1 VSVKPQT
8 YVKMMTPTAK
18 NMMNAATGRAVSSQH
33 YEVTVEH
40 MLREM
45 VAPDDGDVA
54 AIYQHF
60 NKNRKPLQNR
70 VERILQHMKTGNGG
84 KPVFSGNLWKWVES
98 AWLYGSLEYGARAIR
113 TGHLFYALIL
123 HPDRFMGDTVP
134 ELEDFSL
141 DELQKDLADALSV
154 TREQIESQPAPGSAG
169 TGGPGDEAMAGRAG
183 ATGAVAKFCTNY
195 TEEVRAGRIDPIFGR
210 HREVRQAID
219 ILSRRRKNNPIIVGE
234 PGVGK
239 TALVEGLAHAIVSG
253 DVPKHLANNDIMGL
267 DLGLLQAGASVKGE
281 FENRLR
287 AVIDEVKS
295 SPKPIILFIDEAHTL
310 IGAGAQ
316 KGGSDASNLLK
327 PALARG
333 ELRTVAATTWA
344 EYKKYFEKDAA
355 LERRFQPVKVDEPDE
370 ETAIVMLRGLRELYE
385 KAHNV
390 RIKDEAIVAAVEL
403 SNRYIS
409 GRLLPDKAVDLL
421 DTTAAR
427 VRVERGTKP
436 EELVELE
443 AQIAALDR
451 AINAIKRDVDAG
463 DNERREEL
471 EEKLARIEIVKGD
484 RDALHKRWT
493 DELVEVEAAEKA
505 RADADAAKKAAEE
518 EAKAKGE
525 APASAT
531 AAAPP
536 PMVGDA
542 APAAD
547 AGSNGNGAGQQL
559 EKRHDRLIH
568 LDVDAD
574 SVARTVSSW
583 TGIPLGKMQR
593 DAVQSVMQLEDRLRE
608 RVKGQEPAVI
618 AVAEATRMSFAG
630 VRNPDAP
637 VGVFLF
643 VGPSGVGKTETA
655 LALADELYGGE
666 RFITQIN
673 MSEYQEKHTVSRLIG
688 SPPGYVGYGEGGVLT
703 EAVRQRPYSVVLLD
717 ECEKADPDV
726 LNLFYQVFDK
736 GVMNDGEGRLIN
748 FRNTIC
754 ILTSNLA
761 TNEIMEC
768 YAGDKS
774 PPVHEVI
781 GTIRPILSKWF
792 KPALLARMNIVPYRP
807 IDPVTMKGIAE
818 LKLRRLA
825 RRIQESHGIETHFQ
839 AELVEDLAK
848 RCTEAETGARN
859 VDHILRSTL
868 TPMIAQRLLERMAVG
883 EEPAGIEVSLAPS
896 GDWRVDVDV
905 ASPS

>member
-1 VSVKPQT
+1 MSVQPKT
-8 YVKMMTPTAK
+8 LVNRMTPTARQ
-18 NMMNAATGRAVSSQH
+18 MLEAAIGRAASSQH
-33 YEVTVEH
+33 YEVTIEH
-40 MLREM
+40 MLRQMIE
-45 VAPDDGDVA
+45 PEDGDVA
-54 AIYQHF
+54 AIYLHF
-60 NKNRKPLQNR
+60 GRNRNPLKNR
-70 VERILQHMKTGNGG
+70 VEKILQHMKTGSSGR
-84 KPVFSGNLWKWVES
+84 PVFTGNLWKWVQD
-98 AWLYGSLEYGARAIR
+98 AWTYGSLEFGAAKIR
-113 TGHLFYALIL
+113 SGHLFYTLL
-123 HPDRFMGDTVP
+123 VHPGRYIGETVP
-134 ELEDFSL
+134 ELEEDFTKEEL
-141 DELQKDLADALSV
+141 DKDLGDALSV
-154 TREQIESQPAPGSAG
+154 TREEIESAPAAGGGGGAKGTDAVQGREGS
-169 TGGPGDEAMAGRAG
+169 G
-183 ATGAVAKFCTNY
+183 ALARFCTNF
-195 TEEVRAGRIDPIFGR
+195 TEEVRAGRLDPIFGR

-253 DVPKHLANNDIMGL
+253 DVPKHLANCDIMGL

-295 SPKPIILFIDEAHTL
+295 SPKPVILFIDEAHQL

-370 ETAIVMLRGLRELYE
+370 ENAIVMLRGLRELYE
-385 KAHNV
+385 NAHGV

-403 SNRYIS
+403 SSRYIA

-427 VRVERGTKP
+427 VRVGRGTKP
-436 EELVELE
+436 EELVEYE
-443 AQIAALDR
+443 AQIAALER
-451 AINAIKRDVDAG
+451 TIGAIKRDVDTG
-463 DNERREEL
+463 DEKRREEL
-471 EEKLARIEIVKGD
+471 DEAIAKHAEVEKLRE
-484 RDALHKRWT
+484 ALHARWRE
-493 DELVEVEAAEKA
+493 ELAEVEALEKA
-505 RADADAAKKAAEE
+505 RAEADEAAKKAAEE
-518 EAKAKGE
+518 AAKKGE
-525 APASAT
+525 EPVSAT
-531 AAAPP
+531 AATAP
-536 PMVGDA
+536 PMVGGEA
-542 APAAD
+542 APVEEAPRA
-547 AGSNGNGAGQQL
+547 GNGAAAAHR
-559 EKRHDRLIH
+559 EDRLIH

-574 SVARTVSSW
+574 AVARTVSSW

-593 DAVQSVMQLEDRLRE
+593 DTIKTVMQLEDRLRE
-608 RVKGQEPAVI
+608 RVKGQEPAVL
-618 AVAEATRMSFAG
+618 AVAEACRMAFAG
-630 VRNPDAP
+630 VRNPEAP

-655 LALADELYGGE
+655 LALAEELYGGE

-761 TNEIMEC
+761 TDLIMEQ
-768 YAGDKS
+768 YDGGKS
-774 PPVHEVI
+774 PDVHEVI
-781 GTIRPILSKWF
+781 AAIRPTLSKWF
-792 KPALLARMNIVPYRP
+792 KPALLARMNLVPYRP
-807 IDPVTMKGIAE
+807 IDPETMKGIAR
-818 LKLRRLA
+818 LKLRKLA
-825 RRIQESHGIETHFQ
+825 QRIAESHDIETVFQ
-839 AELVEDLAK
+839 DELIEDLAQ

-868 TPMIAQRLLERMAVG
+868 TPMIAQGLLEKMAAG
-883 EEPAGIEVSLAPS
+883 EEPAGIEVSIAPS
-896 GDWRVDVDV
+896 GEWRVDIDV
-905 ASPS
+905 A